1 MTSPARDRS
10 RGRPLLTVVGGSH
23 TTSTRDAVFDW
34 RRVASAVLA
43 FTQELTQHLLEQRW
57 GKVDEALRE
66 RRELLAWFARLPL
79 DAEGRLA
86 LRSLREA
93 AEESEVA
100 IAGMLRAR
108 TDRQ

>member
-1 MTSPARDRS
+1 MSAPARHPV
-10 RGRPLLTVVGGSH
+10 RGRPQLTVVHGMRGPVA
-23 TTSTRDAVFDW
+23 RDAASDW

-43 FTQELTQHLLEQRW
+43 CTHELTQHILEQRW
-57 GKVDEALRE
+57 GRVDEALRE
-66 RRELLAWFARLPL
+66 RRELLGWFARLPL
-79 DAEGRLA
+79 DADGRSA

-108 TDRQ
+108 GSRR